1 MAPSNTNTVS
11 LPFSS
16 PRNDEER
23 QANFLASSRG
33 IVGAVWDNSRP
44 QWWIPR
50 GLEWANDPKNPLP
63 AYLPPF
69 FGGTKLWEN
78 DDQGWTEVVSRRTLK
93 RRARADRKRRGLIPM
108 REIHSETHSVVE
120 E

>member
-1 MAPSNTNTVS
+1 MAPTVINT
-11 LPFSS
+11 LPFPS
-16 PRNDEER
+16 PRTDEQR

-33 IVGAVWDNSRP
+33 IVGAVWDTR
-44 QWWIPR
+44 QTAWWIPK

-63 AYLPPF
+63 GYRSPF

-78 DDQGWTEVVSRRTLK
+78 DDQGWVEVVSRRTLK
-93 RRARADRKRRGLIPM
+93 RRARADRKRRGILPM
-108 REIHSETHSVVE
+108 REMPSETNSVVE